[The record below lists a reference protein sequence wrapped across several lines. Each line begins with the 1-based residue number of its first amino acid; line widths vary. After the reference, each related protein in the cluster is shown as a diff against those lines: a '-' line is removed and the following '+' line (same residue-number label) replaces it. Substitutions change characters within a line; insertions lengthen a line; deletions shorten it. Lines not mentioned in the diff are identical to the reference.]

1 MKKISLFNVLLFA
14 AAILFAG
21 ASLTSCGSGD
31 DNKSNPEDNNG
42 QSSNSDG
49 GSDGLRGYWIQN
61 TWDEYQFETNVAP
74 GWVWTHVNGLK
85 TYLIYL
91 DGEGGGTI
99 YTEVTTPD
107 QVENN
112 REYAFRFC
120 INHDESKTFTDNS
133 WTTRPTNEV
142 YNAYY
147 NYGND
152 FRFYLNEQSR
162 VTLIFDAREF
172 DSQTRTGAKY
182 EVITEPIGSTKEL
195 RSLTLLDNPT
205 KTDYIAGEKVDL
217 SGMTLVALY
226 SDRTNEFVDYC
237 HQYL

>member
-31 DNKSNPEDNNG
+31 DNKSNPEGNNG

-112 REYAFRFC
+112 
-120 INHDESKTFTDNS
+120 SK
-133 WTTRPTNEV
+133 
-142 YNAYY
+142 
-147 NYGND
+147 
-152 FRFYLNEQSR
+152 YL
-162 VTLIFDAREF
+162 
-172 DSQTRTGAKY
+172 
-182 EVITEPIGSTKEL
+182 STKFGTFYDSTNGTTKDYYGSKQYIHSESPSHISISSPINYYINGTTMTIFYNNSTA
-195 RSLTLLDNPT
+195 SLQLNVSGSNVNNYHKIT
-205 KTDYIAGEKVDL
+205 KVE
-217 SGMTLVALY
+217 
-226 SDRTNEFVDYC
+226 
-237 HQYL
+237 